1 MSKPGLQFFINQG
14 EGYNLEFKE
23 AFSDRI
29 AVDFCAFANAT
40 GGKLILGISDDGQVR
55 GLVKRLTIK
64 DLGRKSLSR
73 NNLLFGLMQRMDLVE
88 KIGSGIMRMR
98 NAMASYGL
106 DGPEFETDENWFT
119 VIFRRKPVSERAIGS
134 EKSSE
139 KILRIIREN
148 PEISAKKMAGFL
160 GITSRAVEKRLA
172 ELKARGFIERIGPAK
187 GGRWVVRGDGG

>member
-1 MSKPGLQFFINQG
+1 MNKPGLQFFINQG

-23 AFSDRI
+23 AF
-29 AVDFCAFANAT
+29 
-40 GGKLILGISDDGQVR
+40 
-55 GLVKRLTIK
+55 K

-139 KILRIIREN
+139 KSSEKILRIIREN

>member
-23 AFSDRI
+23 AF
-29 AVDFCAFANAT
+29 
-40 GGKLILGISDDGQVR
+40 
-55 GLVKRLTIK
+55 K

-134 EKSSE
+134 EK
-139 KILRIIREN
+139 ILRIIREN